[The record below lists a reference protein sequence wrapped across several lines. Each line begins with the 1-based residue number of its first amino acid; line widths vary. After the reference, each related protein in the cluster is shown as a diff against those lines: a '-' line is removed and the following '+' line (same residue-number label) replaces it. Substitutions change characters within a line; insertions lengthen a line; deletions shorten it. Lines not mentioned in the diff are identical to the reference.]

1 MLLDPAIRSP
11 IAISLGAI
19 AGALSRYYLTQWFIH
34 QFGNH
39 FPYGTFFIN
48 LTGCLG
54 MGFFMTLAIEKS
66 FPPDFRLL
74 VTTGFLG
81 AYTTFS
87 TYGLDALT
95 LLNSGRV
102 NLAGL
107 YWGGSAVLGILCVQ
121 LGVMLANLS
130 K

>member
-1 MLLDPAIRSP
+1 
-11 IAISLGAI
+11 
-19 AGALSRYYLTQWFIH
+19 
-34 QFGNH
+34 
-39 FPYGTFFIN
+39 
-48 LTGCLG
+48 

-102 NLAGL
+102 NLAVL

>member
-19 AGALSRYYLTQWFIH
+19 AGALSRYYITQWSIH
-34 QFGNH
+34 QFGTH
-39 FPYGTFFIN
+39 FPYGTFLIN

-54 MGFFMTLAIEKS
+54 MGFFITLAIEKS
-66 FPPDFRLL
+66 LPSDLRLL
-74 VTTGFLG
+74 VSTGFLG

-87 TYGLDALT
+87 TYGLDTIA
-95 LLNSGRV
+95 LLNSGKV
-102 NLAGL
+102 SLAGL
-107 YWGGSAVLGILCVQ
+107 YGTSSAVLGILCVQ
-121 LGVMLANLS
+121 LGVMLANLG